1 MLYSIQFLRGIA
13 ALLVVM
19 AHTAHKGNIYNTET
33 LSWFHI
39 GGSGV
44 DLFFIISGFIMCYTT
59 HNKNLTIISFLTLR
73 DSENHSSLLGIYDS
87 SSDCVR
93 YISQPC

>member
-44 DLFFIISGFIMCYTT
+44 DLFFIISGFI
-59 HNKNLTIISFLTLR
+59 L
-73 DSENHSSLLGIYDS
+73 
-87 SSDCVR
+87 
-93 YISQPC
+93 

>member
-44 DLFFIISGFIMCYTT
+44 DSFFYYFRFYNVL
-59 HNKNLTIISFLTLR
+59 HNT
-73 DSENHSSLLGIYDS
+73 
-87 SSDCVR
+87 
-93 YISQPC
+93 